1 MRGTTAPPVPRP
13 TRSRPTRSRPH
24 WLRIGLIAAI
34 LVICGVNF
42 AISRGAGRNAVDGAP
57 VTVLEPPSPRP
68 LAPSPSFSAP
78 VATVDGGPSTSF
90 DLKVGTAVRF
100 TDQDGSWTVA
110 LLGVAWIDRCSDSL
124 GGTGPVVAFDI
135 RYEVTA
141 GAVSIIPLT
150 DFTFVLA
157 NGAKAKVGLLSK
169 CAAPP
174 LDYTIVS
181 AGQVHRG
188 WIGIELPAGSQGG
201 TLMYGQLVVPTASW
215 TVQR

>member
-1 MRGTTAPPVPRP
+1 VRGTTAPPVPRP
-13 TRSRPTRSRPH
+13 TRARPTRSRPR
-24 WLRIGLIAAI
+24 WLTIGLIAAI

-42 AISRGAGRNAVDGAP
+42 AMSLGRNAVETGP
-57 VTVLEPPSPRP
+57 VTILDPPSLRP
-68 LAPSPSFSAP
+68 LQPSPSFSAP
-78 VATVDGGPSTSF
+78 VATVDGGPTTSF

-100 TDQDGSWTVA
+100 TDQDGTWTVA
-110 LLGVAWIDRCSDSL
+110 LLGVAWIDRCSDGL
-124 GGTGPVVAFDI
+124 GDTGPVVAFDI
-135 RYEVTA
+135 RYEATA

-157 NGAKAKVGLLSK
+157 NGTRAKVGLLSA

-174 LDYTIVS
+174 LDYRIVA

-201 TLMYGQLVVPTASW
+201 TLTYGQLVVPTASW
-215 TVQR
+215 TIQR